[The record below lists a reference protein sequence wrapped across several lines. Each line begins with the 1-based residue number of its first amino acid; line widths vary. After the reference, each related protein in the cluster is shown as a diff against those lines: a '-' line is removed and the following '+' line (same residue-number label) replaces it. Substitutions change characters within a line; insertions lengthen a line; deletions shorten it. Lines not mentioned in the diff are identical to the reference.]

1 MKKLLITTA
10 ALASLWLLPTACGND
25 DDGTTPPPTDPDS
38 PEAPIEG
45 YSLYWAEEFDSDEL
59 NPLNWNVETG
69 VAANQELQ
77 YYTDRSENLRVEEGC
92 LVIEA
97 RKEPMENREYTSAR
111 INTQGKVQIKYGYIE
126 ARIWLPAGQG
136 TWPAFWMMGTGASSW
151 PRCGEIDIMEHVGK
165 TPGQVTHALHTQ
177 NANGN
182 NGRNWNASTALAEA
196 EGSWNTYGLFWE
208 QESDDE
214 SGCISFYVNG
224 ERSAWKYQPR
234 NADMAEW
241 PFDNYFY
248 VILNLAIGGTMG
260 GQVDDAIFDDEVIM
274 KVDYVRMWTP
284 NTAS

>member
-151 PRCGEIDIMEHVGK
+151 PRCGEIDIMERLNNDTIAYQTVHSAYTYTLGIKDNPKQGGIGFINRDDYNVYSVEMYQDSLVFFINETRTFAYPRIETDK
-165 TPGQVTHALHTQ
+165 EGQFPFTDKKFYLLLDMQ
-177 NANGN
+177 LG
-182 NGRNWNASTALAEA
+182 
-196 EGSWNTYGLFWE
+196 GSWVGAVDS
-208 QESDDE
+208 SDLPVEMEIDWVR
-214 SGCISFYVNG
+214 FYQ
-224 ERSAWKYQPR
+224 K
-234 NADMAEW
+234 
-241 PFDNYFY
+241 
-248 VILNLAIGGTMG
+248 
-260 GQVDDAIFDDEVIM
+260 
-274 KVDYVRMWTP
+274 KK
-284 NTAS
+284 

>member
-1 MKKLLITTA
+1 
-10 ALASLWLLPTACGND
+10 
-25 DDGTTPPPTDPDS
+25 
-38 PEAPIEG
+38 
-45 YSLYWAEEFDSDEL
+45 
-59 NPLNWNVETG
+59 
-69 VAANQELQ
+69 
-77 YYTDRSENLRVEEGC
+77 
-92 LVIEA
+92 
-97 RKEPMENREYTSAR
+97 
-111 INTQGKVQIKYGYIE
+111 
-126 ARIWLPAGQG
+126 
-136 TWPAFWMMGTGASSW
+136 
-151 PRCGEIDIMEHVGK
+151 MEHVGK

-196 EGSWNTYGLFWE
+196 EGSWNTYGLLWE

-214 SGCISFYVNG
+214 YGCISFYVNG

-234 NADMAEW
+234 NADLAEW

>member
-45 YSLYWAEEFDSDEL
+45 YSLYWAEEFDSDDL

-77 YYTDRSENLRVEEGC
+77 YYTDRSENLRVEDGC

-136 TWPAFWMMGTGASSW
+136 TWPAFWMMGHRCLVVAPLRRDRHHGA
-151 PRCGEIDIMEHVGK
+151 RR
-165 TPGQVTHALHTQ
+165 Q
-177 NANGN
+177 NARTGDP
-182 NGRNWNASTALAEA
+182 RPAYAECQRQQR
-196 EGSWNTYGLFWE
+196 TKL
-208 QESDDE
+208 
-214 SGCISFYVNG
+214 
-224 ERSAWKYQPR
+224 ERLDSP
-234 NADMAEW
+234 
-241 PFDNYFY
+241 
-248 VILNLAIGGTMG
+248 G
-260 GQVDDAIFDDEVIM
+260 
-274 KVDYVRMWTP
+274 
-284 NTAS
+284 

>member
-111 INTQGKVQIKYGYIE
+111 INTQGKV
-126 ARIWLPAGQG
+126 LPENEG
-136 TWPAFWMMGTGASSW
+136 WPNG
-151 PRCGEIDIMEHVGK
+151 GEIDIMEHVGK

-196 EGSWNTYGLFWE
+196 EGSWNTYGLLWE

>member
-45 YSLYWAEEFDSDEL
+45 YSLYWAEEFDSDDL

-77 YYTDRSENLRVEEGC
+77 YYTDRSENLRVEDGC

-182 NGRNWNASTALAEA
+182 NGRNWNASTALAEPRA
-196 EGSWNTYGLFWE
+196 AGIHTGFSGNRRATTNTDASRSTSMANDRHGS
-208 QESDDE
+208 
-214 SGCISFYVNG
+214 ISRGMPTWPNG
-224 ERSAWKYQPR
+224 PSTT
-234 NADMAEW
+234 
-241 PFDNYFY
+241 
-248 VILNLAIGGTMG
+248 IST
-260 GQVDDAIFDDEVIM
+260 
-274 KVDYVRMWTP
+274 
-284 NTAS
+284 

>member
-151 PRCGEIDIMEHVGK
+151 PRCGEIDIM
-165 TPGQVTHALHTQ
+165 TS
-177 NANGN
+177 
-182 NGRNWNASTALAEA
+182 WST
-196 EGSWNTYGLFWE
+196 
-208 QESDDE
+208 
-214 SGCISFYVNG
+214 
-224 ERSAWKYQPR
+224 SARPPDR
-234 NADMAEW
+234 
-241 PFDNYFY
+241 
-248 VILNLAIGGTMG
+248 
-260 GQVDDAIFDDEVIM
+260 
-274 KVDYVRMWTP
+274 
-284 NTAS
+284 

>member
-1 MKKLLITTA
+1 
-10 ALASLWLLPTACGND
+10 
-25 DDGTTPPPTDPDS
+25 
-38 PEAPIEG
+38 
-45 YSLYWAEEFDSDEL
+45 
-59 NPLNWNVETG
+59 
-69 VAANQELQ
+69 
-77 YYTDRSENLRVEEGC
+77 
-92 LVIEA
+92 
-97 RKEPMENREYTSAR
+97 
-111 INTQGKVQIKYGYIE
+111 
-126 ARIWLPAGQG
+126 
-136 TWPAFWMMGTGASSW
+136 
-151 PRCGEIDIMEHVGK
+151 MEHVGK

-196 EGSWNTYGLFWE
+196 EGSWNTYGLLWE

-214 SGCISFYVNG
+214 YGCISFYVNG

-260 GQVDDAIFDDEVIM
+260 GQVDDAIFDNEVIM

>member
-111 INTQGKVQIKYGYIE
+111 INTQG
-126 ARIWLPAGQG
+126 
-136 TWPAFWMMGTGASSW
+136 
-151 PRCGEIDIMEHVGK
+151 
-165 TPGQVTHALHTQ
+165 
-177 NANGN
+177 
-182 NGRNWNASTALAEA
+182 
-196 EGSWNTYGLFWE
+196 
-208 QESDDE
+208 
-214 SGCISFYVNG
+214 
-224 ERSAWKYQPR
+224 
-234 NADMAEW
+234 
-241 PFDNYFY
+241 
-248 VILNLAIGGTMG
+248 
-260 GQVDDAIFDDEVIM
+260 
-274 KVDYVRMWTP
+274 
-284 NTAS
+284 

>member
-196 EGSWNTYGLFWE
+196 EGSWNTYGLLWE

-214 SGCISFYVNG
+214 YGCISFYVNG

-248 VILNLAIGGTMG
+248 VILNLAIGGTM
-260 GQVDDAIFDDEVIM
+260 ARSM
-274 KVDYVRMWTP
+274 TP
-284 NTAS
+284 SSTTRSS